1 MEIQDGNQKN
11 KPKIDLAKVSENT
24 DYQKYLDA
32 KINSIMGKKEAVP
45 FVELGKSN
53 PSVFVTPSKKE
64 TAEMFHIASMDGDVT
79 TFSHDELEIFFMLKE
94 ARQENGKLVVSPRD
108 EYDFF
113 IRSGLTDAS
122 PEEIE
127 ALIGKQEAKNPKK
140 DKYIQNYKASLIT
153 TEIEYLGQEKMQNPK
168 FEGRNKPLEKKLKST
183 NPDDAIKAIN
193 DDTMTD
199 FVDPKTG
206 KKVNIMDI
214 PFAKFDEYRYQ
225 AFKDGTS
232 KENLCKK
239 FEAETGVKIST
250 ISSNNDASYSY
261 NVGDYRVEYPAR
273 GDESQHIKI
282 YNSKTGVYVS
292 GRQIPWTPE
301 NKDAVP
307 NQNGS
312 FFCIFKY
319 ENKKAGTSATFFEER
334 DRSPVWDYS
343 HVFDQAGSIK
353 PPTIKIQTIDDIHR
367 FNYNNPNNKINYSLY
382 HFTPEE

>member
-1 MEIQDGNQKN
+1 MEIQDGNQGK
-11 KPKIDLAKVSENT
+11 KPKLDLTKVSEDT

-32 KINSIMGKKEAVP
+32 KINSIMGKKKAVP

-53 PSVFVTPSKKE
+53 PSVFATPSKKE
-64 TAEMFHIASMDGDVT
+64 TAEMFHIASMDGDPK

-122 PEEIE
+122 AEEIE
-127 ALIGKQEAKNPKK
+127 GLISRQEAKNPKK
-140 DKYIQNYKASLIT
+140 DTYIQNYKASVIT
-153 TEIEYLGQEKMQNPK
+153 TEVVYEQQEKMQNPK
-168 FEGRNKPLEKKLKST
+168 FEGRNKPLEKTLAST
-183 NPDDAIKAIN
+183 NPDDAIRAIN

-199 FVDPKTG
+199 FTDPKTG
-206 KKVNIMDI
+206 KKINIMDI

-273 GDESQHIKI
+273 DDESQHIKI

-292 GRQIPWTPE
+292 GRQIPWSPE
-301 NKDAVP
+301 NKDALP
-307 NQNGS
+307 KQNGS
-312 FFCIFKY
+312 LFCIFKY
-319 ENKKAGTSATFFEER
+319 ENKKAGVSARFLNEE
-334 DRSPVWDYS
+334 DKSPPEAVS
-343 HVFDQAGSIK
+343 KFLETNGSIK
-353 PPTIKIQTIDDIHR
+353 PPTVRVQTIDDVKRVKYEPGQKGID
-367 FNYNNPNNKINYSLY
+367 YSLY
-382 HFTPEE
+382 HFTPSE